1 MSIDPLNRFSSV
13 PTIAEETQETGLTSG
28 PTEAA
33 LSPVLPCVWGKRI
46 HVMCSTTGG
55 DLTDIVLR
63 FTAGYNQLTTDVS
76 LTTAVT
82 AGAAPVIVK
91 YDGLL
96 CCLEELA

>member
-1 MSIDPLNRFSSV
+1 
-13 PTIAEETQETGLTSG
+13 
-28 PTEAA
+28 
-33 LSPVLPCVWGKRI
+33 
-46 HVMCSTTGG
+46 MCSTTGG

-91 YDGLL
+91 YDAGMGQTVQLVGAKSGVTTGTA
-96 CCLEELA
+96 LAWIAVLS